1 MKLVHF
7 GRFALAASGLAMA
20 VAMPAHA
27 DITHTF
33 ATQSSITVLPTTIES
48 SARTASLAVSGNNVT
63 VATSLGSISSD
74 GVITAPGAATVTVPG
89 SAFTYN
95 VSVADEDTVAGP
107 TIASGT
113 VTATPDYSTQT
124 TQVGGLATGATVTA
138 LSSGVGTAVIGTAV
152 GTTVSTLQQAS
163 LSVFK

>member
-63 VATSLGSISSD
+63 VASLGSISAV
-74 GVITAPGAATVTVPG
+74 GVITAPGAATVTTEG

-138 LSSGVGTAVIGTAV
+138 LSSGVGTAVISTAV